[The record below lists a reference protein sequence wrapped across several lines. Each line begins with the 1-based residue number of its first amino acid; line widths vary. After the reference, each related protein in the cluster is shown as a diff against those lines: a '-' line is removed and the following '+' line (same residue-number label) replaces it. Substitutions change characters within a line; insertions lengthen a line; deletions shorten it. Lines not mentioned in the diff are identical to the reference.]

1 LPKIKTSVANSIRNY
16 FKTALNKTG
25 DYANALKQNNDPYRA
40 FIKDFNW
47 GSTRYSALYGL
58 MFWKMQLYDLEPTN
72 NAFYLSAS
80 EEYLHYLHGLNP
92 LQQVFLTNMYAYG
105 AEKSANEMYHT
116 WFCNG
121 SAAWD
126 RVGTSTYGPPP
137 GYLQGGPNSG
147 YNWNSCCPNSCG
159 STSNNAACFAESI
172 TPPKGQPIQKAY
184 KDFNTSW
191 PLDSWQVTEPSAGY
205 QTPYIRLLS
214 KFTMLEE
221 NLTLLPNENISSTNS
236 LLVFP
241 NPSLNGS
248 TLKVK
253 WPDYTTQQIEI
264 LDLEGSIIASWKI
277 EPNQK
282 SIEISNEKLV
292 PGMYIVLAKTNKGL
306 LKSKITIQ

>member
-1 LPKIKTSVANSIRNY
+1 
-16 FKTALNKTG
+16 
-25 DYANALKQNNDPYRA
+25 
-40 FIKDFNW
+40 
-47 GSTRYSALYGL
+47 
-58 MFWKMQLYDLEPTN
+58 
-72 NAFYLSAS
+72 
-80 EEYLHYLHGLNP
+80 
-92 LQQVFLTNMYAYG
+92 
-105 AEKSANEMYHT
+105 
-116 WFCNG
+116 
-121 SAAWD
+121 
-126 RVGTSTYGPPP
+126 
-137 GYLQGGPNSG
+137 
-147 YNWNSCCPNSCG
+147 
-159 STSNNAACFAESI
+159 
-172 TPPKGQPIQKAY
+172 
-184 KDFNTSW
+184 
-191 PLDSWQVTEPSAGY
+191 
-205 QTPYIRLLS
+205 
-214 KFTMLEE
+214 MLEE